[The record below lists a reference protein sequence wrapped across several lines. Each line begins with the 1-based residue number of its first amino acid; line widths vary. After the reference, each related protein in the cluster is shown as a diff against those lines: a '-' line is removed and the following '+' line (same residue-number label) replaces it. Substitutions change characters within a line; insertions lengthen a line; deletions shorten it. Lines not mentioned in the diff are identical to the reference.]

1 MSESNFHVRLAMAL
15 AADPREQRE
24 IAEEIGSSPQQVSR
38 WKRDVSPSP
47 DIIAKFVQVL
57 GIDGHWLLTGEGS
70 MKAGDKVALARRVE
84 VIGQIA
90 MGRVN
95 DDQLAAFQFGVS
107 LDKGQS
113 DQLALQKTLETAKKG
128 KTSLSDIERRLEVI
142 ERFEMTPVDELTEEE
157 MAVARKLA
165 ARAKEAT
172 FGEDAEALGE
182 GVKGV

>member
-1 MSESNFHVRLAMAL
+1 MSKSTFHNRLAMAL

-24 IAEEIGSSPQQVSR
+24 IAEEIGSSPQQLSR
-38 WKRDVSPSP
+38 WKRDVNPSP
-47 DIIAKFVQVL
+47 EVISKFVQVL

-70 MKAGDKVALARRVE
+70 MKAGDKAALARRVE
-84 VIGQIA
+84 VIGEIA
-90 MGRVN
+90 MGRIS
-95 DDQLAAFQFGVS
+95 DDQLAALQFGAS

-113 DQLALQKTLETAKKG
+113 DQLALQKTLETAKKE

-142 ERFEMTPVDELTEEE
+142 ERFEMTPVAELTEEE
-157 MAVARKLA
+157 MAAALKLA